1 MGAKQSGPAA
11 ANGRTRAYSG
21 SDLPSSSSGGGANGT
36 AGGSGG
42 GARAAAAAAGRF
54 PAQVPGAHQPSASG
68 GAAAA
73 SAAPAAPRSRSLG
86 GAVGSVASG
95 ARAAQSSF
103 NIPNS
108 SSGPYGSQ
116 DSVHSSPEDGVGGV
130 GGVGGGRDRLA
141 GGGPGGP
148 RLVIGSLPAHLSP
161 HMFGGFKCPVCSKF
175 VPSDEMDLHLVMCL
189 TKPRITYNEDVLS
202 KDAGECAICLE
213 ELQQGD
219 TIARLPCLCIYHKGC
234 IDEWFE
240 VNRSCP
246 EHPSD

>member
-21 SDLPSSSSGGGANGT
+21 GDLPSSSSGGGGANGRPT
-36 AGGSGG
+36 GGAGRYTHLAPGVHHAAPGGSAGGAG
-42 GARAAAAAAGRF
+42 AAAG
-54 PAQVPGAHQPSASG
+54 AGAPV
-68 GAAAA
+68 
-73 SAAPAAPRSRSLG
+73 AAPRSRSLG
-86 GAVGSVASG
+86 GPAASG
-95 ARAAQSSF
+95 TRAAHSAFS
-103 NIPNS
+103 IPNS
-108 SSGPYGSQ
+108 SGLYGSQ
-116 DSVHSSPEDGVGGV
+116 DSVNSTPEE
-130 GGVGGGRDRLA
+130 GGRERAAA
-141 GGGPGGP
+141 GGGAGHGGGGP

-161 HMFGGFKCPVCSKF
+161 HLFGGFKCPVCSKF
-175 VPSDEMDLHLVMCL
+175 VSSDEMDLHLVMCL

>member
-1 MGAKQSGPAA
+1 MGAKQSSPTA

-21 SDLPSSSSGGGANGT
+21 GDLPSSSSSSSTNGRAAGGGRA
-36 AGGSGG
+36 AHSAAAPAPHAAPGGS
-42 GARAAAAAAGRF
+42 AAAAAA
-54 PAQVPGAHQPSASG
+54 PG
-68 GAAAA
+68 GAAG
-73 SAAPAAPRSRSLG
+73 SAPRSRSLG
-86 GAVGSVASG
+86 AAAAAAAASSSAGS
-95 ARAAQSSF
+95 RAAQPAFS
-103 NIPNS
+103 IPH

-116 DSVHSSPEDGVGGV
+116 DSVSSTPEEGGRERAP
-130 GGVGGGRDRLA
+130 GGG
-141 GGGPGGP
+141 GSGGP

-161 HMFGGFKCPVCSKF
+161 HLFGGFKCPVCSKF
-175 VPSDEMDLHLVMCL
+175 VSSDEMDLHLVMCL

-202 KDAGECAICLE
+202 KDTGECAICLE